1 MLTSFDSLAYA
12 ELYLVLAAFVR
23 RYDMELFETT
33 EKDIAFA
40 RDFGTPYPD
49 DGNIRVRAMV
59 TKVIEE

>member
-1 MLTSFDSLAYA
+1 M
-12 ELYLVLAAFVR
+12 LAAFVR

-49 DGNIRVRAMV
+49 EGNLCVRAMV
-59 TKVIEE
+59 TKVIED

>member
-1 MLTSFDSLAYA
+1 LAYA
-12 ELYLVLAAFVR
+12 ELFLVLAAFVR

-49 DGNIRVRAMV
+49 EGNTRVRAMV
-59 TKVIEE
+59 TKLMQE